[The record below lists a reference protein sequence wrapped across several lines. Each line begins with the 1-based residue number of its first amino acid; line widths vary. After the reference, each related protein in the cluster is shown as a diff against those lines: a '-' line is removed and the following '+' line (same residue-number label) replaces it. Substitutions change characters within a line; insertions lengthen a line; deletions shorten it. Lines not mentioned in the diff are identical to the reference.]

1 VNTAV
6 SASGRRY
13 LAVWMPFLATERL
26 RRRRPPCP
34 SVAPDDTP
42 LVLTEKVG
50 GALLVTAVDVKARA
64 LGLAPGQKLADARA
78 CIPALIALEHDRDAD
93 RHLLERLADAA
104 DRYTPLVALE
114 PPEGFI
120 LDITG
125 CAHLFGGEAA
135 LPLKMDQG
143 V

>member
-1 VNTAV
+1 
-6 SASGRRY
+6 
-13 LAVWMPFLATERL
+13 MPFLPTERL
-26 RRRRPPCP
+26 RRKHPPSP
-34 SVAPDDTP
+34 SGAPDEAP

-50 GALLVTAVDVKARA
+50 GALLLAAVDAKARA

-78 CIPALIALEHDRDAD
+78 CLPTLVALEHDGDAD
-93 RHLLERLADAA
+93 RRFLERLADAA

-114 PPEGFI
+114 PPEGFV

-135 LPLKMDQG
+135 LRSDLLRRLAG
-143 V
+143 AGLTARAT